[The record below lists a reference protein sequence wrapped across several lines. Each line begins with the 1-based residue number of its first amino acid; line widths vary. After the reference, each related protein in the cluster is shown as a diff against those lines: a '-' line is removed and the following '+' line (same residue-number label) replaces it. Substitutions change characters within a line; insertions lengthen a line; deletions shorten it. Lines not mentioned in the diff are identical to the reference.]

1 MEVNTT
7 KTIQFLQKHLL
18 QINTERLK
26 KKPLLKKNIKG
37 LTNLAGRNNSGKITV
52 RHKGNG
58 HKKKY
63 RNINFYR
70 TKISTGITCSLE
82 YDPNR
87 NAYIA
92 AIYDFSDNKFFYILA
107 PKNLKIG
114 DIVESGP
121 TTEPKLG
128 HSLPI
133 TQIPVG
139 SYIHNISPK
148 ISKPAQISRAAG
160 TFSRLKKKTLNYAI
174 IELSSGEHRLLSPK
188 CYATIGSVSNELIF
202 LSQLKKAGQSRWLN
216 RRPTIRGVAMNPI
229 DHPHGGGEGK
239 KSGKNKT
246 PWGKPNRKKL
256 TNKLKNKL
264 VLKK

>member
-1 MEVNTT
+1 MKLNTT
-7 KTIQFLQKHLL
+7 EITKFLQKDLL
-18 QINTERLK
+18 QMNTERLK
-26 KKPLLKKNIKG
+26 KKPLLKKYIKG
-37 LTNLAGRNNSGKITV
+37 LKNTSGRNNSGKITV

-63 RNINFYR
+63 RKINFYR
-70 TKISTGITCSLE
+70 TNISTGIVCSLE

-92 AIYDFSDNKFFYILA
+92 AIYDLSNNEFFYILA

-114 DIVESGP
+114 DIIESGS
-121 TTEPKLG
+121 TAEPKLG

-148 ISKPAQISRAAG
+148 KSKSAQISRAAG
-160 TFSRLKKKTLNYAI
+160 TFSRLKKKTLNYAV
-174 IELSSGEHRLLSPK
+174 IELSSGELRLLSPK
-188 CYATIGSVSNELIF
+188 CFATIGSVSNELVF
-202 LSQLKKAGQSRWLN
+202 LSQLKKAGQSRWLG
-216 RRPTIRGVAMNPI
+216 RRPTVRGVAMNPV

-239 KSGKNKT
+239 KSGNNKT
-246 PWGKPNRKKL
+246 PWGKPNRKKS
-256 TNKLKNKL
+256 TGKSRNKL

>member
-1 MEVNTT
+1 MKLNTT
-7 KTIQFLQKHLL
+7 ETTKFLQKDLL
-18 QINTERLK
+18 QMNTEKLK
-26 KKPLLKKNIKG
+26 KKPLLKKNMKG
-37 LTNLAGRNNSGKITV
+37 LKNLAGRNNSGKITV
-52 RHKGNG
+52 RHKGSG

-63 RNINFYR
+63 RKINFYR
-70 TKISTGITCSLE
+70 TNISTGITCSLE

-92 AIYDFSDNKFFYILA
+92 AIYDFSNNEFFYILA
-107 PKNLKIG
+107 PKNLKTG
-114 DIVESGP
+114 DIIESGS

-188 CYATIGSVSNELIF
+188 CFATIGSVSNELVF

-216 RRPTIRGVAMNPI
+216 KRPTVRGVAMNPV

-246 PWGKPNRKKL
+246 PWGKPNRKKF
-256 TNKLKNKL
+256 TNKSKNKL
-264 VLKK
+264 IIKK

>member
-1 MEVNTT
+1 MTFNNT
-7 KTIQFLQKHLL
+7 KTQKHLYK
-18 QINTERLK
+18 INKSNLK
-26 KKPLLKKNIKG
+26 KKTLIKKNKKG
-37 LTNLAGRNNSGKITV
+37 MKNSTGSNKNRKNTV
-52 RHKGNG
+52 IHKGGG

-63 RNINFYR
+63 RKINFYR
-70 TKISTGITCSLE
+70 TNISTGITSNIE

-87 NAYIA
+87 NSNIA
-92 AIYDFSDNKFFYILA
+92 AIYDFSNNDFFYILA

-114 DIVESGP
+114 DIIKSSY
-121 TTEPKLG
+121 TAEPKLG

-139 SYIHNISPK
+139 SYVHNISLK
-148 ISKPAQISRAAG
+148 FSKPAQISRSAG
-160 TFSRLKKKTLNYAI
+160 TFSKLKEKTLNYAI
-174 IELSSGEHRLLSPK
+174 IELSSGEHKIISPK
-188 CYATIGSVSNELIF
+188 CYATIGIVSNELAF

-216 RRPTIRGVAMNPI
+216 KRPTVRGVAMNPV

-256 TNKLKNKL
+256 NKK
-264 VLKK
+264 

>member
-1 MEVNTT
+1 MKLNTIE
-7 KTIQFLQKHLL
+7 TIPFLQKPQL
-18 QINTERLK
+18 QVNKKRLRR
-26 KKPLLKKNIKG
+26 KPLLKKNIKG
-37 LTNLAGRNNSGKITV
+37 LKNLAGRNNSGKITI
-52 RHKGNG
+52 RHQGGG

-63 RNINFYR
+63 RKINFYR

-92 AIYDFSDNKFFYILA
+92 AIYDFSNNEFFYILA

-114 DIVESGP
+114 DIVESGS

-133 TQIPVG
+133 GQIPVG
-139 SYIHNISPK
+139 SYIHNISTK
-148 ISKPAQISRAAG
+148 MSKPAQISRAAG
-160 TFSRLKKKTLNYAI
+160 TFSILKKKTLSYAI
-174 IELSSGEHRLLSPK
+174 IELNSGEQRLLSPK
-188 CYATIGSVSNELIF
+188 CYATIGSVSNELVF
-202 LSQLKKAGQSRWLN
+202 LSQLRKAGQSRWLN
-216 RRPTIRGVAMNPI
+216 KRPTVRGVAMNPV

-264 VLKK
+264 TIKE